1 MKLANV
7 ARGTSKSVIIV
18 AFVHASGRVTGNS
31 YVIGKGRVDNPL
43 RTPIPL
49 RH

>member
-18 AFVHASGRVTGNS
+18 AFVHASGRVTGKPEVMAGHKS
-31 YVIGKGRVDNPL
+31 VIGQMKSR
-43 RTPIPL
+43 
-49 RH
+49 